1 MTLANKLTL
10 LRLILVP
17 IFVLFLSIPQLETR
31 LLALL
36 VFIVAS
42 LTDWYDGRLA
52 RRTGT
57 VTRIGTLLDPL
68 ADKLLIA
75 AALIGFVGIRELQ
88 VPAWIVVL
96 VISREFLITGLRSLA
111 AARGIVMAAEAAGK
125 IKTASQIVAIIST
138 LIILMFHSLVLRY
151 PEFFIT
157 LPRALQETLVYAM
170 YWAPYWLIMISM
182 LITVFSG
189 WVYIRRYYPM
199 LREEFSI

>member
-10 LRLILVP
+10 LRLSLVP
-17 IFVLFLSIPQLETR
+17 VFVLFLSILRLETR
-31 LLALL
+31 LIALL
-36 VFIVAS
+36 VFIAAS
-42 LTDWYDGRLA
+42 LTDWYDGHLA
-52 RRTGT
+52 RKTGT

-75 AALIGFVGIRELQ
+75 AAFIGFIEIRELRI
-88 VPAWIVVL
+88 PAWIVIL

-125 IKTASQIVAIIST
+125 IKAVSQMTAIIST
-138 LIILMFHSLVLRY
+138 LLVLILHGCLSQY
-151 PEFFIT
+151 PAFFMN
-157 LPRALQETLVYAM
+157 LPSRFQQVLFYIVV
-170 YWAPYWLIMISM
+170 WAPMLLALVAM

-189 WVYIRRYYPM
+189 VVYVRRYYPM